1 MGAASMSDVAM
12 EVERVE
18 GGGAAGGHKE
28 FTMPDCNPFL
38 RRAIYERLETV
49 FMFVCFFFVL

>member
-1 MGAASMSDVAM
+1 MSDVAR
-12 EVERVE
+12 EVEGVE

-38 RRAIYERLETV
+38 RRAMYERLETV
-49 FMFVCFFFVL
+49 FMFLCF